1 MAKRDEHTLDFRHR
15 FLGARNG
22 VRFVARMKFSSIDFH
37 FSWLRR
43 NRRRTRHF
51 WAAGIGAAFIC
62 VMLAPRYVDPAQK
75 KTANPGNAPAKPSQA
90 AETDR
95 SANSPHETKS
105 YEIAFKEF
113 KLQNGLRVLLAEDHS
128 APTYSICVTY
138 NVGSRDERPG
148 RTGFAHLFEHMLF
161 QGSANVGKGEH
172 FILIQNNGGSANGT
186 TNMDRTNYF
195 ETLPANQL
203 ELGIFLEADRMRAP
217 AITQANFDNQRLTVQ
232 EERRQSYDN
241 RPYGKTY
248 EAVIDLAYD
257 NFAYKHSTIGSMDDL
272 NAATIEDAELFFRSY
287 YAPNNAVVALVGDF
301 KTDVALR
308 LVKKYFENI
317 APQESPK
324 APDMT
329 EPEQKGERRKVI
341 EDSFARTPR
350 LDIVY
355 KIPPGNTADWYALD
369 VLGYVLSN
377 GVSSRLY
384 QKFVKE
390 KELALRVEADASE
403 LRGPSLFWF
412 SIMARPTTDLGSLE
426 TLLYD
431 EIARLQKEPIADWE
445 LAKVQMQL
453 LRQRAQQAY
462 SSRSRA
468 NALGHFAVFY
478 NDPGLINSIWRR
490 YEQINKADIQ
500 RVAQTYFRES
510 NRTVVTTLPKSAA
523 GESGKIQ

>member
-1 MAKRDEHTLDFRHR
+1 VSRETNFRVTQRLRLSAGLALTLAWVVFIV
-15 FLGARNG
+15 LGAFEIHAGQAKAPEQRNPP
-22 VRFVARMKFSSIDFH
+22 VISSQ
-37 FSWLRR
+37 
-43 NRRRTRHF
+43 
-51 WAAGIGAAFIC
+51 AAKADQTGQSAQ
-62 VMLAPRYVDPAQK
+62 QK
-75 KTANPGNAPAKPSQA
+75 KT
-90 AETDR
+90 
-95 SANSPHETKS
+95 
-105 YEIAFKEF
+105 YEIDFKEF
-113 KLQNGLRVLLAEDHS
+113 KLKNGLRVLLAEDHS

-161 QGSANVGKGEH
+161 QGSENVGKGEH

-186 TNMDRTNYF
+186 TNIDRTNYF

-248 EAVIDLAYD
+248 ETMIDLAYD

-272 NAATIEDAELFFRSY
+272 NAATIEDAEAFFRSY

-301 KTDVALR
+301 KIDVAVALI
-308 LVKKYFENI
+308 KQYFEDI
-317 APQESPK
+317 PAQTSPS

-355 KIPPGNTADWYALD
+355 KIPPGNTPDWYALD
-369 VLGYVLSN
+369 VLGGVLSN

-384 QKFVKE
+384 QKLVKE
-390 KELALRVEADASE
+390 KKMALSVEADANE
-403 LRGPSLFWF
+403 HRGPSLFWF
-412 SIMARPTTDLGSLE
+412 SVMARPSTDLGELE
-426 TLLYD
+426 KLLYD
-431 EIARLQKEPIADWE
+431 EIARVQNEPVADWE
-445 LAKVQMQL
+445 LKKVQMQL
-453 LRQRAQQAY
+453 RRQRAQQIY

-468 NALGHFAVFY
+468 NALGHFAVY
-478 NDPGLINSIWRR
+478 YDHPELINSIWRQ
-490 YEQINKADIQ
+490 YERVTKTDLQ
-500 RVAQTYFRES
+500 RVARAYFKDT
-510 NRTVVTTLPKSAA
+510 NRSVVTTLPKSA
-523 GESGKIQ
+523 SGDR